1 MKSFYKFLET
11 MDTGLR
17 GELESGFGSAAYN
30 PDQEKAVSTVVNL
43 VMQAAASDMSRLMTM
58 LRTLSSRDPS
68 MRALYDQ
75 IDVSNLRSAARKNT
89 GISDP
94 MAPDTTGGGEVGS
107 DDNMI
112 KKPSMDSEFSAP

>member
-1 MKSFYKFLET
+1 MKSFHKFLEA

-17 GELESGFGSAAYN
+17 GELESGFGASSYN
-30 PDQEKAVSTVVNL
+30 PDQEKAVATVVNL
-43 VMQAAASDMSRLMTM
+43 VMQAASSDMSRLMTM

-75 IDVSNLRSAARKNT
+75 IDVNNLRSAARKNS
-89 GISDP
+89 GDAGVSGSESGEP
-94 MAPDTTGGGEVGS
+94 M
-107 DDNMI
+107 DNVI

>member
-1 MKSFYKFLET
+1 MKSFHKFLEA

-17 GELESGFGSAAYN
+17 GELETGFGGGSYN
-30 PDQEKAVSTVVNL
+30 PDQEKAVATVVNL
-43 VMQAAASDMSRLMTM
+43 VMQAASSDMSRLMTM

-75 IDVSNLRSAARKNT
+75 IDVNNLRSAARKNSGDT
-89 GISDP
+89 GVSGSESGEP
-94 MAPDTTGGGEVGS
+94 M
-107 DDNMI
+107 DNVI